1 METTLTPTE
10 IRILGCLIEKQ
21 LTTPDYY
28 PLTLN
33 ALTNAC
39 NQKSNREP
47 VVHFEETDTTRGI
60 DGLRHKGYA
69 QLIESAGS
77 RIPKYRHLLP
87 KAHDLMREE
96 VAILCE
102 LFLRGPQTVGELKNR
117 ASRMFE
123 FTDMQQVETLLQGL
137 ADSEKPLVIKLPR
150 RPGHKESRYM
160 HLFCG
165 MPDIEAEEAGDIT
178 PEAATLAFR
187 AENERITQLE
197 HEVGVL
203 QQTVATLQQQFDE
216 FRKQFE

>member
-33 ALTNAC
+33 ALANAC

-47 VVHFEETDTTRGI
+47 VVQFEEDDVVRGVE
-60 DGLRHKGYA
+60 GLRHKGYA

-77 RIPKYRHLLP
+77 RIAKYQHILP
-87 KAHDLMREE
+87 KVHDVTREE
-96 VAILCE
+96 VAVLCE

-117 ASRMFE
+117 AARMFE
-123 FTDMQQVETLLQGL
+123 FADLQQVETTLQRL
-137 ADSEKPLVIKLPR
+137 ADCEPALAVKLPR
-150 RPGHKESRYM
+150 KHGHKESRYM
-160 HLFCG
+160 HLLSG
-165 MPDIEAEEAGDIT
+165 MPNIEAEEEGQIT

-197 HEVGVL
+197 EEVSAL
-203 QQTVATLQQQFDE
+203 KHTVEILQQQFEE